1 MRQEDLLNSLHGC
14 LGKCERAL
22 DAKLIEWE
30 CLDTSQ
36 ASPALVINP
45 SSPRAANAV
54 LYDEATTQLVS
65 ERDGELLAFF
75 GYNATGTAEADRW
88 RAHHRPGHWPNVNCI
103 NSTHQMRVAYHQYRL
118 VYEGVMKECPLYL

>member
-88 RAHHRPGHWPNVNCI
+88 RAQAGALAKRQLHK
-103 NSTHQMRVAYHQYRL
+103 QYAPDAGSVPPVSASL
-118 VYEGVMKECPLYL
+118 